1 MPTRR
6 RLLSLAAALGVVLMP
21 PAIHPVD
28 AAAGPVYYLPATA
41 GTKLVVT
48 QGQNTA
54 GDHDA
59 AHYSQY
65 ALDFG
70 IAGNGEFAVA
80 AARAGTVIGLRD
92 NSQAHCYMTAA
103 GAYDWSCWKD
113 ANYVLVDHGDGSSA
127 LYVHLAMGTASV
139 KVGDHVVAGQTLAL
153 DDNTGFSSAN
163 HLHFMVET
171 TPTVPST
178 PPPGPTDKTAVA
190 WWWTNSKPVAFS
202 DPSVLAQASD
212 GIPKYSMTVISGSPT
227 PAPTPTPTATPTPT
241 PTPTPSPTPSPT
253 PTATPAPLARPGAP
267 SGVTETVLCSPSF
280 GGDCPSGP
288 TLRVTWK
295 GASGSVAG
303 YRIYWQSVDP
313 CTNPESY
320 SPTLHSFGQT
330 NATARSVTGTIPD
343 GVLAAR
349 LVVVAYNAAGTGPAA
364 YSSSQPLM
372 EGVC

>member
-1 MPTRR
+1 MRTRW
-6 RLLSLAAALGVVLMP
+6 RLLSLAVALGVVLVP

-28 AAAGPVYYLPATA
+28 AAAGPVYYLPATSGA
-41 GTKLVVT
+41 KLVVT

-139 KVGDHVVAGQTLAL
+139 KVGDHVVAGQTLAM

-163 HLHFMVET
+163 HLHFMVES

-212 GIPKYSMTVISGSPT
+212 GIPKYGMTVASGSPT
-227 PAPTPTPTATPTPT
+227 PAPTPTPRPAGISAKFTVPALSSTGIRALNLTAGQQIIVTASGIWCMGGSGATAECGGPAGIRSGHSDEPDVVL
-241 PTPTPSPTPSPT
+241 PS
-253 PTATPAPLARPGAP
+253 AKIGAVIAHI
-267 SGVTETVLCSPSF
+267 G
-280 GGDCPSGP
+280 SGP
-288 TLRVTWK
+288 LFLV
-295 GASGSVAG
+295 GASSSFTANRSGQLVLLFNDRACCYSDNSGSIQAVV
-303 YRIYWQSVDP
+303 SV
-313 CTNPESY
+313 
-320 SPTLHSFGQT
+320 SP
-330 NATARSVTGTIPD
+330 
-343 GVLAAR
+343 
-349 LVVVAYNAAGTGPAA
+349 
-364 YSSSQPLM
+364 
-372 EGVC
+372 